1 MLVLFYALSAVIG
14 PFVGQNFAA
23 GKEQRILRALWL
35 CTLFALGSSVV
46 YGLALGLLSGVIPG
60 LFTDSEEVARVT
72 RLFLLIVPVSYGAYG
87 MVMIMNASFNGLG
100 HPMPAVWISV
110 ARILVLYVPLAL
122 AGAAL
127 FGIPGVFGAYVV
139 ANVVSGLGA
148 YAWAR
153 RSVRRLCAAAPT

>member
-1 MLVLFYALSAVIG
+1 
-14 PFVGQNFAA
+14 
-23 GKEQRILRALWL
+23 
-35 CTLFALGSSVV
+35 
-46 YGLALGLLSGVIPG
+46 
-60 LFTDSEEVARVT
+60 
-72 RLFLLIVPVSYGAYG
+72 
-87 MVMIMNASFNGLG
+87 
-100 HPMPAVWISV
+100 MPAVWISV
-110 ARILVLYVPLAL
+110 ARILVLYVPLAR